1 MRLIL
6 NIIWLVFAGFWL
18 FVAYMVATLI
28 AFVFIITIPFGVASF
43 RIGLYSLWPFGRR
56 SSRRWIRAPDRRSA
70 TSSGSSSAAGGW
82 RSCIS

>member
-1 MRLIL
+1 MRPVL

-18 FVAYMVATLI
+18 FVAYMIATLI

-43 RIGLYSLWPFGRR
+43 RIGLYSLWPFGRTV
-56 SSRRWIRAPDRRSA
+56 IPQVERAPARRSA

-82 RSCIS
+82 RSCTC